1 MAYNVDQL
9 QQLQGMIGTEAEVPD
24 AMDRYKAMQLLK
36 RKPVRREDGGDMR
49 LHDNVEEVASKG
61 RYGDTTLIHVN
72 PEEVRGL
79 ASIAP
84 LTTNPETGLPEAF
97 LPALAPFLIP
107 MLTGAAIGGVGS
119 WATGGDPLK
128 GAAFGALG
136 GIAGPAIGGLAGA
149 AGLGGAWSW
158 LGPIGQG
165 MVVGG
170 GMGGI
175 RSLFGEGSDNP
186 MRDILVGA
194 AMGGV
199 GGAVSGELGLGE
211 YTGVGPNAPPID
223 IAQSHQLAAQ
233 PATNM
238 GGYYG
243 SQAGLTSGPNVPISA
258 AAPPVVV
265 NPRISPIT
273 SGNIP
278 VGKGMLGIPRQGV
291 QDAGTVFSGEG
302 FRQVGSSTME
312 DAIRGNVVDTLGTG
326 QSLDP
331 SGYPP
336 IADMKITDD
345 YLVGSN
351 IQGGGNKVWTEAL
364 KPEPSLYSQASDWW
378 DKQGDLTK
386 AGIIGGGGLLGYS
399 MLQPQYPEP
408 LEEQEEIFE
417 FEKLDPLPLREVD
430 QKTKE
435 EILAQYLSSSPT
447 AGDPSFSWFKDVNV
461 SKQGGLVALANGGM
475 PNLAY
480 AGRNEDNAVYGGEVA
495 HISAD
500 ESDMLRRMGG
510 AGSINPVTG
519 LREYYTSGVTGNP
532 GAATAGGAGVAGQ
545 GPGTAASG
553 SAAAAPAQGQGQS
566 GPSGNFGFSV
576 GPQGAVP
583 TQGPP
588 GNLGQGLTGL
598 STSSNPSSVYGR
610 VANLANANLGFD
622 PGLVGLSLL
631 GQLGHVAQKGL
642 STSILGFLAQQ
653 GVLGEGAQGLAN
665 APTFARGDVGVTSS
679 SITGE
684 PSAVNTPSVNANTG
698 NVTFGP
704 TTTALPPPAI
714 GPAVG
719 QANGGIIRRFSGGPG
734 TAGGAGVGAHEYTHG
749 AAHPSGHPHPQQIG
763 QPSVVFY
770 NRRRGRGGGGPS
782 KPVKE
787 EIKVIPYTTN
797 PFNFEERLASI
808 GGGRPSVQMP
818 STYAQ
823 QQIAL
828 PTEAS
833 GALQGLL
840 QRSSSLPITQLPTQE
855 AIDTSIEQQGSTALA
870 DLFQRA
876 SDLPQAQEAADGG
889 TVGLA
894 TGGNTPVFEGRV
906 MGEGDGM
913 ADEVSFG
920 VVPQTPADLPNTP
933 DMALL
938 SSDEYV
944 MPADVVSMLGNGSS
958 TAGSKML
965 DQFNKL
971 LRRKA
976 HGTNKQQTQLNA
988 GKELSSLV

>member
-243 SQAGLTSGPNVPISA
+243 SQAGLTSGPNVPISV

-302 FRQVGSSTME
+302 FRQHGASM
-312 DAIRGNVVDTLGTG
+312 DALGNVDTLGTV
-326 QSLDP
+326 QSAAQTNLDNAATWSAEELAQLP
-331 SGYPP
+331 SGNMMDRY
-336 IADMKITDD
+336 ITDIQA
-345 YLVGSN
+345 GSLESDP
-351 IQGGGNKVWTEAL
+351 TL
-364 KPEPSLYSQASDWW
+364 FDQASDWW
-378 DKQGDLTK
+378 GRQGDLTK
-386 AGIIGGGGLLGYS
+386 AGIIGGGGLLASGL
-399 MLQPQYPEP
+399 MAPEYPEP
-408 LEEQEEIFE
+408 QEFEDEIFE

-480 AGRNEDNAVYGGEVA
+480 AGRNEDNAAYGGEVA
-495 HISAD
+495 HINAN
-500 ESDMLRRMGG
+500 EADMLRRMGG

-553 SAAAAPAQGQGQS
+553 SANAAAAQGQGQS

-576 GPQGAVP
+576 GPQGAVA

-588 GNLGQGLTGL
+588 GILGQGLTGL
-598 STSSNPSSVYGR
+598 STSSNPSSIYGI
-610 VANLANANLGFD
+610 VANLANSNLGFD

-631 GQLGHVAQKGL
+631 GQFGHVAQKGL

-719 QANGGIIRRFSGGPG
+719 QANGGIIRRFSGGQG
-734 TAGGAGVGAHEYTHG
+734 TAGGAGVGAHEYTDG

-906 MGEGDGM
+906 MGQGDGM

-965 DQFNKL
+965 DQFNQL